1 MLIYT
6 HATMAVLRHS
16 LDADWRVLAVVRAV
30 RVVCWRNKR
39 SKSTAKTNKKDEKNG
54 TVDEAVTSV
63 DMLRPEG
70 FASSQSIILSA
81 MCLCVCVYVLFVF
94 FSIFKCTE
102 GQKLQSWGFLF
113 ILSTKIIT
121 FSIIFWFDS
130 IWYQIDKY
138 FLFVF
143 DFYSFLFLFK
153 DLHPEFRTVP
163 LATRGILGEPATL
176 ECEPPRGHP
185 EPQVRWKKNGQPL
198 DLNVGAH
205 RDHSSARFVPLSFKL
220 NFFS

>member
-6 HATMAVLRHS
+6 HATMAVRHS

-39 SKSTAKTNKKDEKNG
+39 SKSTAKTNKKMKRMAQLTKRWPALTCYARKDLHPANPLF
-54 TVDEAVTSV
+54 S
-63 DMLRPEG
+63 L
-70 FASSQSIILSA
+70 
-81 MCLCVCVYVLFVF
+81 LCVCVCVCTSCLFSF
-94 FSIFKCTE
+94 LFSSAQRDRNFKV
-102 GQKLQSWGFLF
+102 GVFLF

-121 FSIIFWFDS
+121 LSIIFWFDS

-143 DFYSFLFLFK
+143 DFYSFLFIFK

-205 RDHSSARFVPLSFKL
+205 RDHSSARFVPLSF
-220 NFFS
+220 